1 MIFVDLMCSVNFFY
15 YDDDL
20 TQDDR
25 RRSLVLTRGGSG
37 LTNIINK
44 SGRNSGMTKPL
55 STGMN
60 RKGPRR

>member
-25 RRSLVLTRGGSG
+25 RRSFVLTRGDQDWQ
-37 LTNIINK
+37 T
-44 SGRNSGMTKPL
+44 
-55 STGMN
+55 
-60 RKGPRR
+60 